1 MIGLCEKEKTDLLL
15 IAGDLFHR
23 QPLLRELKEVD
34 YLFRTLSRTQ
44 VVLVAGNHDYLR
56 KNSYYRTFAW
66 SDNVHMILSG
76 DVSHIELADLDLAVY
91 GLSYLEKE
99 MPEPMY
105 ERARIEDGCKYH
117 ILLAHG
123 GDEKHLPFRK
133 AVVDG
138 LGFDY
143 VAFGHIHKPQ
153 ELTPDRMAYAG
164 ALEPIDKNDT
174 GKHGFIRGNLNE
186 SGCRIQFVPA
196 ALREY
201 IHAEIEVE
209 EDMTGFELRQKIRDK
224 VETCGVQN
232 IYKLI
237 LAGFKD
243 PDAQFDLAGM
253 DAYGNII
260 EFVDRTRPAFDF
272 VKLLQGNRDN
282 LMGRFIDSFG
292 DAEPD
297 SVEYQALCEGVQALL
312 ETKRG

>member
-1 MIGLCEKEKTDLLL
+1 MVELCEKEQTELLL

-34 YLFRTLSRTQ
+34 YLFRTLTKTQ

-76 DVSHIELADLDLAVY
+76 DISHIELADLDLAVY

-99 MPEPMY
+99 MPEPVY
-105 ERARIEDGCKYH
+105 ERVRIEDGCKYH

-143 VAFGHIHKPQ
+143 VALGHIHKPQ

-186 SGCRIQFVPA
+186 SGCRIRFVPA

-209 EDMTGFELRQKIRDK
+209 EDMTGFELRQKIQDK